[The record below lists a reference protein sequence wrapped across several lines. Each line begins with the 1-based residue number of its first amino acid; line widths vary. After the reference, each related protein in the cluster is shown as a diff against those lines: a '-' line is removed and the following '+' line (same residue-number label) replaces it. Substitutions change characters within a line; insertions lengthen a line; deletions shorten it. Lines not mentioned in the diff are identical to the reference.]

1 MLRGGCLCGAV
12 RYETSD
18 TPAII
23 FNCFCATCRRESGAG
38 HLTVVSV
45 KSESVKVSGEIKI
58 ALPPGANGAPPCATL
73 GQATRGHSSRGLNR
87 TLVSERDVA
96 AQIPISV
103 NSPLASFRST
113 TRQVNQQC
121 ARQQR
126 QHRFVA
132 YGDSDLQKIAL
143 VHRGDGIRSVARE
156 KYSCVASGWSQDV
169 RLTHAD
175 LADAF

>member
-58 ALPPGANGAPPCATL
+58 ALLPRANGAPPIPRTFCPECGSTL
-73 GQATRGHSSRGLNR
+73 FAQPPAMPGIINLRAG
-87 TLVSERDVA
+87 TL
-96 AQIPISV
+96 
-103 NSPLASFRST
+103 
-113 TRQVNQQC
+113 
-121 ARQQR
+121 
-126 QHRFVA
+126 
-132 YGDSDLQKIAL
+132 
-143 VHRGDGIRSVARE
+143 DGILDLKVLRSFF
-156 KYSCVASGWSQDV
+156 AS
-169 RLTHAD
+169 HAQPWD
-175 LADAF
+175 KPPEDIPAEG